1 MQVFDFTLVL
11 DATFRANAQRDNG
24 LNFINHIKNQ
34 AVAAN
39 LNAQRLS
46 AKSGKS
52 HPFASTYR
60 AFRANAQREKLVSQ
74 VVHSVVDFPTLPP
87 FSRFSRL
94 PRFLPIPFPAH
105 SPSLRVFAN
114 GGAASALRL
123 SPPNS
128 PLRARLLPLP
138 FVDAVLS
145 PSPTTKQLSERERGG
160 GREDA

>member
-1 MQVFDFTLVL
+1 MSKLFILLVL
-11 DATFRANAQRDNG
+11 SVGLFAQTQSAESAESIQVVESKGQNRN
-24 LNFINHIKNQ
+24 LTAL
-34 AVAAN
+34 AVCAV
-39 LNAQRLS
+39 RVI
-46 AKSGKS
+46 S

-60 AFRANAQREKLVSQ
+60 AYRANAQRGKLFSQ
-74 VVHSVVDFPTLPP
+74 VVHSEVDVPILPP
-87 FSRFSRL
+87 FPRLPRL